1 MAEAEHYAQRIKQ
14 LSDRAAASRQRL
26 AYAGRSLESAADFGR
41 RVQTSIRGNLTTWL
55 GSAALIGLVLAK
67 LPSRKKK
74 IYIKAGASKGTKA
87 EAESS
92 GKAKGGLAIALLGL
106 VFQAVRPQLQ
116 KLITEQIRAQIEKR
130 RASQRVAA
138 TGVSPSIV
146 P

>member
-1 MAEAEHYAQRIKQ
+1 MAEAEHYNHRLKQ
-14 LSDRAAASRQRL
+14 LSDRAAASRHSL
-26 AYAGRSLESAADFGR
+26 AHAGRSLAASANVSR
-41 RVQTSIRGNLTTWL
+41 RLQTSIRGNLTTWL
-55 GSAALIGLVLAK
+55 GSAALVGLVLAK
-67 LPSRKKK
+67 LPARKKK

-87 EAESS
+87 EAESA

-106 VFQAVRPQLQ
+106 VFQAVRPHLQ

-138 TGVSPSIV
+138 TGVSPAIV